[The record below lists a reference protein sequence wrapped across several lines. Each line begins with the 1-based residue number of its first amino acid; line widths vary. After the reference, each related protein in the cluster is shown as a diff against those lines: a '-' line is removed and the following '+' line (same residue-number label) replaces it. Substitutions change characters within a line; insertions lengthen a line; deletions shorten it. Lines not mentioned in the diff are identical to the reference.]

1 MHGDSSS
8 VQRLQEMQAVPR
20 RHTPASPRS
29 APCLPSQQPP
39 LSPQQLRLLLLSRQ
53 ESLRRNLSA
62 SCLPPPSL
70 SPTSL
75 PTSLPASLSFA
86 QGGEGQGLP
95 GVRGEA
101 KGKQGTTQTQSDPPH
116 ASGSGQ
122 PSPPAGASSVSS
134 GSLPG
139 GGATGT
145 VSGPGDA
152 RANDVSLSAQVLL
165 QLLLQQQM
173 RVKHEGKPPAS
184 FGSETPTPSA
194 TASSSNMRA
203 ASPLSS
209 PSQTHLPRLSG
220 PPRNAHHSPTLAAA
234 PLASLVHGAPLEG
247 PPLSGVATAVVEP
260 EPAKQLRL
268 LLQVLHGNAAWGETA
283 CGPRG
288 LPATVS
294 SSSRPPGSPAGSV
307 DASCA
312 SSPPSPSPLTSAPS
326 AQSAF
331 PPTSSPS
338 SPPSPFL
345 ISGRQPSW
353 GTANE
358 AILAQL
364 CRSTLLSQTQ
374 GQSHSSLCPLLSGAR
389 RPASP
394 GVALPSSPPFSYS
407 PGTFDPHTSPSSS
420 SSSPPASF
428 LPPQPL
434 PEATPVRP
442 PASPGLPSLSSQQL
456 TVARLLL
463 ESLRGRG
470 GEEGASGAPFISALL
485 HQLARE
491 KPSTS
496 SLSSAASRSS
506 APSLSV
512 SSGLFFSSPASR
524 PPAPP
529 PAGVGS
535 PADALTQRVLTS
547 LASLQSG
554 GGTMTKKAGPASPP
568 LRSAAASPHAGPVDP
583 RRLLSLSLGLSNS
596 REHPPPASREASLSS
611 GSSPAL
617 AASLLLGGHAG
628 ETAALIAAAFAQQA
642 RLMLDQQSLS
652 RDTDRGGKKNAANAR
667 QERKEES
674 SQSRK
679 RVAEKT
685 NLAALS
691 LGGAKAPTGLGPVQ
705 RSRKEEKEEARGAE
719 EQKGK
724 REKEGG
730 AKSSRS
736 LSLPPS
742 LRGRAAR
749 GRGRPALVRAPSSPP
764 SGRRQEFSG
773 KTQGGDKTEAGSEQ
787 VGRQSQGG
795 AGNSKAGR
803 RAAAAPSVP
812 LHATPDP
819 KGGSKRKRRVPSE
832 TGAALEPTPLRR
844 GSGVS
849 YVERHPRSAGSSC
862 LDEDEEEEPPA
873 ALSSGPK
880 DAVAPNASSARGS
893 RSSSPSSAAGKAPA
907 QPAGAADPTDDA
919 SSDASSE
926 GEEDR
931 ETPVFLEGA
940 PMTDE
945 EQQLAADLVNSIPAL
960 TLSEL
965 VRAAVLPLRIEG
977 FHALEEA
984 QLLYGRK
991 DWLRYECPLCD
1002 RQAHPPDAY
1011 WANFEHY
1018 LKCHWRKR
1026 RRLGGYVCF
1035 PCRRHHD
1042 LSPRAGGSTSSS
1054 SESTSSAPPSPS
1066 ASQGSS
1072 KGKVSPGGPRRGPKF
1087 HFHCP
1092 LCSEVFGKFAS
1103 LQRHALCAHPVSA
1116 ADPRL
1121 HLAPQQLH
1129 TPWMRQEEDY
1139 SVALRPGE
1147 EREERGESE
1156 GKGEN
1161 VEEACLEECACEG
1174 GEEERK
1180 KVEVK
1185 DEETEDAD
1193 EGIQGENKVNPNGD
1207 LHGSPDAT
1215 HGGGKDARTG
1225 EDREVQEDACASVGD
1240 IETKPAVDGALSLL
1254 SPSNVSPPSEETQV
1268 KSESALASPLSS
1280 RGDAEQPAEGKES
1293 EEGKQESGEG
1303 GSWPADSQATVS
1315 SVCKCEAF
1323 VKEEPTA
1330 DEKEQE
1336 AREASDASQGDN
1348 RDALS
1353 ARRVP
1358 LRSCLVVRS
1367 NWAKAAKE
1375 EGKEVK
1381 EEKPDPAGAA
1391 GEAGEA
1397 ERDRADSKREDR
1409 EKDEKRDS
1417 PDKREDRKVKKKVA
1431 FVPQVR
1437 VRPLDKELSIMEK
1450 LGAVMGP
1457 VLTGV
1462 VATSTPAT
1470 GSTEGDEGSPG
1481 ETPQA
1486 DTASKEG
1493 DSCSGTPTPLD
1504 LSRRGTR
1511 SATVAAM
1518 AAERERLAPSSP
1530 PAGDSSSLQSANL
1543 PRGGTVSSRGDSVS
1557 AREEAVSS
1565 PRETVSSSLS
1575 SRGRERGRAVAA
1587 AAAGPSRRAAAAY
1600 GAGAGAEEES
1610 LSDEKDDASR
1620 ASSGQRGVRGGGGVE
1635 RGGGGLD
1642 VSAESREGDPS
1653 EGTQEKRR
1661 CGTLGGTEE
1670 TEGLSGN
1677 PTRGGGRNRSSP
1689 SSTTASPDHR
1699 LEKSS
1704 ISATEYR
1711 PQSGKDAG
1719 CDEPAAPSNRAVGR
1733 ASGAAKSE
1741 GDSFPASP
1749 VSLSP
1754 ASPSSL
1760 DEGPGKEDDDL
1771 PPWKKRKRTL
1781 VVLPTCSP
1789 APSPA
1794 CPPSPGDA
1802 AAVAAISVVSPSSRD
1817 RRQSPP
1823 SSPGSSSPSPS
1834 RRMSV
1839 SIAAAAAAAAR
1850 ARRLAAARGEAGDA
1864 SQASAK
1870 RRQGGDAA
1878 QEPGGDAPDAKAA
1891 LSNAGV
1897 LPVGQRR
1904 TSPRCSPNN
1913 GVSPAAAPAARDS
1926 RDVFAKTGGKTG
1938 ALQVPEET
1946 SPTGGERT
1954 GRASGQVSPVGLRS
1968 RSGSP
1973 SPQRASQPEPRAG
1986 VRVEDRETERSDK
1999 EGDGEQRGKSREEKT
2014 KDSHREGNGSRS
2026 TEKPKT
2032 KTPSPSGSGSDS
2044 LSLNSKKEASEQ
2056 QRVSQKRPVEDGK
2069 RKKKGKKEGGKTGH
2083 KKKDAGGSLSRTT
2096 LNGQGGQNKNLR
2108 HMVRANRRHSRL
2120 SSSPLLMLSPLRTRE
2135 RATSPKDACRPSS
2148 PVASTRAR
2156 RSAESAVSP
2165 CAPALQATV
2174 LGSTVCSP
2182 DAETPAAG
2190 ALGSRGG
2197 GRPDRV
2203 GTPQEQSGGF
2213 RLCLASDLLDASPL
2227 SVRRRQNLSLQRLPS
2242 QPPVGALCASRPR
2255 KRRFVSSR
2263 SEKGLNKPF
2272 AGDGAGE
2279 AQRAPFAEK
2288 LAPKRQKRA
2297 SLDHPS
2303 VVHAPP
2309 AKDEEK
2315 KENGVRLRDTGGE
2328 DSSRKTGDGSS
2339 REASPRR
2346 RFSTPAS
2353 PFVLS
2358 PCSGSAEAREECDRG
2373 GEARAEREEEKAKE
2387 VGKQPQVVTRR
2398 SVDACLSAGGLNAA
2412 VALSRGRRNS
2422 LGSDDHRDA
2431 DRHKRAREDKTNLLA
2446 SLPALRARLLRSP
2459 LGKTEREKEKEEN
2472 GGGEKEEKEERE
2484 GTNEKDE
2491 ERDGK
2496 DGNLERRGA
2505 RTKLLSPSTTMPRR
2519 ASC

>member
-8 VQRLQEMQAVPR
+8 VQRLQEMQTVPR

-29 APCLPSQQPP
+29 PPCLPSQQPP

-62 SCLPPPSL
+62 SCLPSPSL
-70 SPTSL
+70 PPTSL
-75 PTSLPASLSFA
+75 PTSVPASVSFA
-86 QGGEGQGLP
+86 QGGEGPGIP
-95 GVRGEA
+95 GVRREA
-101 KGKQGTTQTQSDPPH
+101 KGKPGEAQTQPDTPH

-122 PSPPAGASSVSS
+122 PSPAAGASSVSS
-134 GSLPG
+134 GSRPG
-139 GGATGT
+139 SGVTGT
-145 VSGPGDA
+145 VPGLGDA
-152 RANDVSLSAQVLL
+152 GSNDVSLSPQALL

-173 RVKHEGKPPAS
+173 RVKHEGKPPVS
-184 FGSETPTPSA
+184 FASETSTPSA

-203 ASPLSS
+203 SSPLSS

-220 PPRNAHHSPTLAAA
+220 PLRNAQLSPALAAA
-234 PLASLVHGAPLEG
+234 PLASVVPGAPLEG
-247 PPLSGVATAVVEP
+247 PPVSGAATAVVEP
-260 EPAKQLRL
+260 DPAKQLRL
-268 LLQVLHGNAAWGETA
+268 LLQVLHGNAAWGGTA

-288 LPATVS
+288 LPAAVT
-294 SSSRPPGSPAGSV
+294 SSSRPPGSPAGPL

-312 SSPPSPSPLTSAPS
+312 SSLPSPSPVTSAPS
-326 AQSAF
+326 AQPAS
-331 PPTSSPS
+331 PPISSPS
-338 SPPSPFL
+338 SPPSSCL
-345 ISGRQPSW
+345 VSGRQPSW

-358 AILAQL
+358 AVLAQL
-364 CRSTLLSQTQ
+364 CRLALLSQTQ
-374 GQSHSSLCPLLSGAR
+374 GQSHGCLSPLLSGAR

-394 GVALPSSPPFSYS
+394 GVAHPSSPPSSYS
-407 PGTFDPHTSPSSS
+407 PGTLGPHSAPSSS
-420 SSSPPASF
+420 SSSLPASF

-470 GEEGASGAPFISALL
+470 GEGGASGTPLVSALL

-491 KPSTS
+491 KPSAS
-496 SLSSAASRSS
+496 SLSAAASRSS
-506 APSLSV
+506 TPSLAV
-512 SSGLFFSSPASR
+512 APGLFFSCPAWR

-529 PAGVGS
+529 PAGVGT
-535 PADALTQRVLTS
+535 PADALTQRVLAS

-554 GGTMTKKAGPASPP
+554 GGTATKEASPASPP
-568 LRSAAASPHAGPVDP
+568 LRSTAASSHAGPVDP
-583 RRLLSLSLGLSNS
+583 RRLLSLPVGLPNA
-596 REHPPPASREASLSS
+596 REHPPSASREASLPS
-611 GSSPAL
+611 GSSPAV

-628 ETAALIAAAFAQQA
+628 ETAALIAAAFAQQT
-642 RLMLDQQSLS
+642 RLMLDQQSG

-679 RVAEKT
+679 KAADKT

-691 LGGAKAPTGLGPVQ
+691 LGGARAPAGLGAATGLGPVQ
-705 RSRKEEKEEARGAE
+705 RSRKEEREEARGAE
-719 EQKGK
+719 EEKGK
-724 REKEGG
+724 KEKEGG

-742 LRGRAAR
+742 LRGRTAR

-773 KTQGGDKTEAGSEQ
+773 KSEGGDKTEAGSEQ
-787 VGRQSQGG
+787 AGRQSQGG
-795 AGNSKAGR
+795 AGNSKPGR
-803 RAAAAPSVP
+803 RSAAVPPVP

-819 KGGSKRKRRVPSE
+819 KGGSKRKRRGPTE
-832 TGAALEPTPLRR
+832 TGAGLEPTLLRR

-873 ALSSGPK
+873 ALSSRPK
-880 DAVAPNASSARGS
+880 DGVAPNASSARGS

-907 QPAGAADPTDDA
+907 QPAGAAEPTDDE

-931 ETPVFLEGA
+931 ETPVFLEGT

-945 EQQLAADLVNSIPAL
+945 EQQLAADQVNNIPAL

-1002 RQAHPPDAY
+1002 RQAHTPDAY

-1026 RRLGGYVCF
+1026 HRLGGYVCF

-1092 LCSEVFGKFAS
+1092 LCPGVFGKFAS

-1129 TPWMRQEEDY
+1129 TPWMREEEDY

-1147 EREERGESE
+1147 EREERGESD

-1161 VEEACLEECACEG
+1161 VEGARLEECASEA
-1174 GEEERK
+1174 GEEERT
-1180 KVEVK
+1180 KVEAK
-1185 DEETEDAD
+1185 AKEPGDGDED
-1193 EGIQGENKVNPNGD
+1193 IQGENKVNPNGD
-1207 LHGSPDAT
+1207 LHGPSDVT
-1215 HGGGKDARTG
+1215 DEGGKDACANVG
-1225 EDREVQEDACASVGD
+1225 ES
-1240 IETKPAVDGALSLL
+1240 ETNPAVEDALSLL
-1254 SPSNVSPPSEETQV
+1254 SPSHVSSPSEETKV
-1268 KSESALASPLSS
+1268 NSESVSASPLSS
-1280 RGDAEQPAEGKES
+1280 RGDAEQSAEGTKS
-1293 EEGKQESGEG
+1293 EEGKQDSGEG
-1303 GSWPADSQATVS
+1303 GSWPADPQATVS
-1315 SVCKCEAF
+1315 SVCKGETL

-1336 AREASDASQGDN
+1336 AREVSEASQGDK
-1348 RDALS
+1348 RDTLS

-1375 EGKEVK
+1375 EGKEVTA
-1381 EEKPDPAGAA
+1381 EKPDPAAAA

-1397 ERDRADSKREDR
+1397 ERERAESKREDR
-1409 EKDEKRDS
+1409 EKDETRDS
-1417 PDKREDRKVKKKVA
+1417 PDKSEARKVKKKVA

-1462 VATSTPAT
+1462 IASSTPAT
-1470 GSTEGDEGSPG
+1470 GTTEGDEGSPG

-1493 DSCSGTPTPLD
+1493 DSCSGASAPQD
-1504 LSRRGTR
+1504 LTRRGTR

-1518 AAERERLAPSSP
+1518 AAERERVAPSSP
-1530 PAGDSSSLQSANL
+1530 PAADASSVQSVNL
-1543 PRGGTVSSRGDSVS
+1543 PRG
-1557 AREEAVSS
+1557 EAVSS
-1565 PRETVSSSLS
+1565 PRGEAVSSSLS
-1575 SRGRERGRAVAA
+1575 SRGRERGRAVPA
-1587 AAAGPSRRAAAAY
+1587 AAAGPSRRAAAGY

-1610 LSDEKDDASR
+1610 LSEEKEDASR
-1620 ASSGQRGVRGGGGVE
+1620 APSGQRGARGGGSVGRGGGGPDASV
-1635 RGGGGLD
+1635 
-1642 VSAESREGDPS
+1642 ESREEDPS
-1653 EGTQEKRR
+1653 AVTQEKRR
-1661 CGTLGGTEE
+1661 NGTPGGTEE

-1677 PTRGGGRNRSSP
+1677 PTRGSGRGRSSP
-1689 SSTTASPDHR
+1689 SSMTASPDHR

-1704 ISATEYR
+1704 TSATESP
-1711 PQSGKDAG
+1711 PQSGKDAS

-1741 GDSFPASP
+1741 GDSSPASP

-1760 DEGPGKEDDDL
+1760 DEGPGKEDDL

-1781 VVLPTCSP
+1781 VFLPTCSP

-1794 CPPSPGDA
+1794 SPPSLGDA
-1802 AAVAAISVVSPSSRD
+1802 AAVAALSVVSPSSRD

-1823 SSPGSSSPSPS
+1823 SSPRSSSPPS
-1834 RRMSV
+1834 RRVSV

-1850 ARRLAAARGEAGDA
+1850 ARRLAAARGEAGEA

-1870 RRQGGDAA
+1870 RRQGGEAA
-1878 QEPGGDAPDAKAA
+1878 YEPGGADLEAKAA
-1891 LSNAGV
+1891 LANAGV

-1904 TSPRCSPNN
+1904 TSPRCSTNN
-1913 GVSPAAAPAARDS
+1913 AVSPAAAPAARDS
-1926 RDVFAKTGGKTG
+1926 RDGFAKTGGKTG

-1946 SPTGGERT
+1946 SPTSGERR

-1973 SPQRASQPEPRAG
+1973 SPQRASPLERRG
-1986 VRVEDRETERSDK
+1986 VGRVEDRETERSEK
-1999 EGDGEQRGKSREEKT
+1999 EGDGEQRGKRREEKT
-2014 KDSHREGNGSRS
+2014 KDSDREGNGARS

-2032 KTPSPSGSGSDS
+2032 KTPSPSGSASDS
-2044 LSLNSKKEASEQ
+2044 LSLDSKKEASEQ
-2056 QRVSQKRPVEDGK
+2056 QKVSQKRPVVDGK

-2083 KKKDAGGSLSRTT
+2083 KKKDAVGSLSRTT
-2096 LNGQGGQNKNLR
+2096 LKGQGGQNKNLR

-2135 RATSPKDACRPSS
+2135 RAKSPKDSCRPSS
-2148 PVASTRAR
+2148 PVASSRTR
-2156 RSAESAVSP
+2156 RSAESTVSP
-2165 CAPALQATV
+2165 CAPAVLSTA
-2174 LGSTVCSP
+2174 LGSIVCSS
-2182 DAETPAAG
+2182 DAETPIAD
-2190 ALGSRGG
+2190 ALGSSGRR
-2197 GRPDRV
+2197 RPDRV
-2203 GTPQEQSGGF
+2203 GTPQEQGGGF

-2242 QPPVGALCASRPR
+2242 QPPVGAMCASRPR

-2263 SEKGLNKPF
+2263 SEKDTNKPF
-2272 AGDGAGE
+2272 AGEGTGE
-2279 AQRAPFAEK
+2279 AKRAPFAEK

-2297 SLDHPS
+2297 TLDHPR
-2303 VVHAPP
+2303 VAHAPP

-2315 KENGVRLRDTGGE
+2315 EENGVRLGDTGE

-2339 REASPRR
+2339 RDASPRR

-2353 PFVLS
+2353 PLVMS
-2358 PCSGSAEAREECDRG
+2358 PCSDSAEAREDCDRG
-2373 GEARAEREEEKAKE
+2373 GGARAEREEEKAKE
-2387 VGKQPQVVTRR
+2387 IGKQPHGVPRR
-2398 SVDACLSAGGLNAA
+2398 SADTWLSAGGLNAA
-2412 VALSRGRRNS
+2412 LDLSRGRRNS
-2422 LGSDDHRDA
+2422 LGNDEDRDA
-2431 DRHKRAREDKTNLLA
+2431 DRHKRAREDKTNLA
-2446 SLPALRARLLRSP
+2446 SVPALRVRLLRSP

-2472 GGGEKEEKEERE
+2472 GVGEREEKEGKE
-2484 GTNEKDE
+2484 GPNEKNE
-2491 ERDGK
+2491 EIDGK

-2505 RTKLLSPSTTMPRR
+2505 RTKLFTPSTTMPRR